1 MPVQGARGSTCR
13 ARARRVVRG
22 RRRARGLL
30 AAIGVGGMLGASL
43 LVPDQVISGTPVAR
57 SDRSG
62 PSPASGAVPTDPC
75 AGVIASLPPRRQL
88 AQLLIV
94 GVDPKGPAAALA
106 AVGQE
111 QVGGIFLGGK
121 ATALLVDGGLAP
133 VRDASALPLTVA
145 VDDEGGRVQRVDALD
160 GDLPSARTMAATL
173 SERRVRDLARTRGD
187 RLRARG
193 VTLDF
198 APVVD
203 VGDQPDAAVIGD
215 RSFSPDPAV
224 ATRYAGAFAA
234 GLRDAGL
241 LPVLKH
247 FPGHGRATGDSHVT
261 AVTTPPLE
269 QLRAVDLAPYRD
281 LPREGRVAVMLGHLT
296 VPGLTDGVPASL
308 SPAAYRLLRGE
319 LGFTGLTVTDDLG
332 SMRAVS
338 DRYDLPEA
346 VLAALRAGADVPF
359 WSSGARLPQVLDRL
373 TAALGTG
380 ELDPARVTE
389 ALGRVLRAK
398 AAC

>member
-1 MPVQGARGSTCR
+1 M
-13 ARARRVVRG
+13 
-22 RRRARGLL
+22 L
-30 AAIGVGGMLGASL
+30 AAIGAGGVLAAVL
-43 LVPDQVISGTPVAR
+43 LIPEQVISGTPVAR
-57 SDRSG
+57 SDQNGVTSEPG
-62 PSPASGAVPTDPC
+62 PPAASGAAPVDAC
-75 AGVIASLPPRRQL
+75 AGVVASLPPRRQL

-133 VRDASALPLTVA
+133 VRDAAALPLTVA

-173 SERRVRDLARTRGD
+173 SEQQVRDLARTRGE

-203 VGDQPDAAVIGD
+203 VGDQPGAAVIGD
-215 RSFSPDPAV
+215 RSFSSDPAV

-281 LPREGRVAVMLGHLT
+281 LPRAGQVAVMLGHLT
-296 VPGLTDGVPASL
+296 VPGLTEGAPASL

-332 SMRAVS
+332 SMRAIS

-346 VLAALRAGADVPF
+346 VLTALQAGADVPF

-380 ELDPARVTE
+380 ELAPARVTE